1 MNPLHIPWGQ
11 KPKEVKDER
20 DPVPIFLGVRN
31 EAVRDSAHAE
41 KCITVV
47 VRGLKGATDGEYRL
61 EWTEGTPLKQYLSRL
76 KLVSVAA
83 RAAVRDTTN
92 LEVGR
97 LRLHYIPKEGAKI
110 TLGSPSVSSA
120 LQYQRSSHDA
130 GEVASRMGGG
140 SKFVDLPLT
149 KR

>member
-11 KPKEVKDER
+11 KPKEVKS
-20 DPVPIFLGVRN
+20 DPVPVFLGVRN
-31 EAVRDSAHAE
+31 EAVRDNADA
-41 KCITVV
+41 KRFITVV
-47 VRGLKGATDGEYRL
+47 VRGVKGATDGEYKL
-61 EWTEGTPLKQYLSRL
+61 EWTEGRPLKQYLSSL
-76 KLVSVAA
+76 KLVSTAA
-83 RAAVRDTTN
+83 RSAVRDTTN
-92 LEVGR
+92 LEAGR
-97 LRLHYIPKEGAKI
+97 LRMHYIPKEGARI

-140 SKFVDLPLT
+140 SKFIDIPLT

>member
-47 VRGLKGATDGEYRL
+47 VRGLKGATDGEYRF
-61 EWTEGTPLKQYLSRL
+61 